1 MGWAVEVSP
10 VTGTQQRHQRP
21 GHRFES
27 ASAHLQ
33 PQHVC
38 CGPCSVQGRVRAQ
51 LGQSAASLLPGDCGA
66 FCVNLL
72 QQITPYHQNFSIH
85 VRSWRGQPGL
95 REQGCPGGQDREGAH
110 QGKGWAESSRG
121 WSQADLAPAPG
132 SAFATQWERS
142 LEGFPVCKMKPKD
155 ALFRVVARI
164 K

>member
-1 MGWAVEVSP
+1 MGFMGWAVEVSP

-21 GHRFES
+21 GRRFES
-27 ASAHLQ
+27 ASAHPQ

-38 CGPCSVQGRVRAQ
+38 CGPCSVQGRVRAR

-110 QGKGWAESSRG
+110 QGKGWAESSG
-121 WSQADLAPAPG
+121 AGAKPTWPLLQALPLPLSG
-132 SAFATQWERS
+132 
-142 LEGFPVCKMKPKD
+142 KD
-155 ALFRVVARI
+155 PWRVFQFV